1 MKGKRNRDHSTLR
14 LSFSYNA
21 PGGVRVSTLREVCQ
35 ANIRNI

>member
-21 PGGVRVSTLREVCQ
+21 PGGVRVSNFTRGLSGKH
-35 ANIRNI
+35 